1 MAEGP
6 GKYDAEATM
15 VMQSTNATCVIVWV
29 YGGDRGEGFAVQ
41 TSDLTL
47 LRTIPGIMRSMADQ
61 IEEDAAKI
69 A

>member
-15 VMQSTNATCVIVWV
+15 VMQSTKAHCVILWV

-41 TSDLTL
+41 CDDLTIL
-47 LRTIPGIMRSMADQ
+47 KAIPDIMRSIADQ
-61 IEEDAAKI
+61 IEEDSAKI
-69 A
+69 T